1 MPLPTRIRRPL
12 LAFLLL
18 APVVAFAPLP
28 RRAAAAEGADTRLA
42 LRTAAALYEG
52 VRSEVLDNGLR
63 VFLKPVPGAPVVTT
77 MVAYKVGSADEDLDS
92 TGLSHYLEHLMFK
105 GTAKLRPG
113 DIDKL
118 TFRNGGANN
127 AYTTED
133 YTIFHFDF
141 PPDRWEVALQV
152 EADRM
157 RNLRIDAEH
166 EFKEEK
172 GAVLNE
178 LTRDEDTPWDLE
190 TKAILPLLFGKKT
203 PYGHPVIGEAEHV
216 RAATAKVI
224 KAHYDKWYHPNNAS
238 LVVCGAFDPDAA
250 LATIKKLFG
259 PIPRAE
265 LPARKPL
272 PEAKPA
278 RPARLEMA
286 SKFGQPR
293 LLLGFNTVRSGD
305 ADYAA
310 LNVLDGI
317 LGTGRTSR
325 LYKALV
331 EGAEIATNVS
341 TSHSAGRYPGWFAVQ
356 VELLPGKQTKAED
369 LVLAELAKLREAP
382 VSAAEL
388 KRAQHV
394 ILTNWIFS
402 RESVHG
408 LADSIAQGVTTND
421 LDWLKGYLPK
431 VLAVTA
437 EDVQRVA
444 RKYFDAK
451 DRVTV
456 WSLPRSRP
464 GAAAGPAGKS
474 PPRRADAPAAAP
486 FSLKRTKRVEL
497 PNGLVLLL
505 YEDHRLPLFVAQAAV
520 RNTTLLEPADK
531 AGVAVLTG
539 YLLDEGTTKHTGPQ
553 IAELIEGVGGVL
565 SLGSAGGAVRVLA
578 PDRKLGLGLLFECL
592 TQPSFPKEAFA
603 RDKDRLLAE
612 IEEAQTQPD
621 ARARQAYRAA
631 VYGKHPYGR
640 PELGTVKTVSPLTP
654 ADCAAFHRK
663 LFVPNNTTLAVVGDF
678 DSQEVIAEVTRLT
691 AGWKK
696 VPLEAP
702 KVPAVEKPKGFTQS
716 VLTMPQAAQL
726 HFYMGHVGIPRD
738 NPDYYKLLVMDYV
751 LGTGPGFTDRLSS
764 RLRDR
769 EGLAYTVS
777 ASITGSADTQPGAFT
792 CYIGTDKE
800 NFERV
805 KREFLEELNR
815 IREKPPSEQEVN
827 DAKAY
832 LLGSLLLQFTTD
844 AGIAGQLL
852 YVERHRLGF
861 DYLEK
866 YKAAVAA
873 VTPGDVQAAA
883 RQYLDPKRMVLVA
896 AGAVDAQ
903 GKPLPTLAPPKR

>member
-1 MPLPTRIRRPL
+1 MPLLGPVRRPL
-12 LAFLLL
+12 LSCLLL
-18 APVVAFAPLP
+18 APVLTFAPP
-28 RRAAAAEGADTRLA
+28 ARRADGAAADDKLA
-42 LRTAAALYEG
+42 PRTAAALYEG
-52 VRSEVLDNGLR
+52 IRTTTLDNGLR

-105 GTAKLRPG
+105 GTAKLMPG

-127 AYTTED
+127 AYTGED

-141 PPDRWEVALQV
+141 PPDRWEVALEI

-157 RNLRIDAEH
+157 RNLRIDKEH
-166 EFKEEK
+166 EFEQEK

-178 LTRDEDTPWDLE
+178 LARDEDIPWDLE
-190 TKAILPLLFGKKT
+190 TKAILPLLFGKKA
-203 PYGHPVIGEAEHV
+203 PYGHPVIGEPQHV
-216 RAATAKVI
+216 RAATAKII
-224 KAHYDKWYHPNNAS
+224 KAHYDRWYHPNNAS

-250 LATIKKLFG
+250 LAKIKNRFG
-259 PIPRAE
+259 SIPRAE

-278 RPARLEMA
+278 RPARFEME
-286 SKFGQPR
+286 SKFGVPR

-310 LNVLDGI
+310 LNVLESI
-317 LGTGRTSR
+317 LGAGRTSR

-331 EGAEIATNVS
+331 EGAEVATTVS
-341 TSHSAGRYPGWFAVQ
+341 ASHSAGRYPGWFAIQ
-356 VELLPGKQTKAED
+356 VELLPGRQARAEK
-369 LVLAELAKLREAP
+369 LVLAQLAKLSETP

-394 ILTNWIFS
+394 ILTNWIFN

-444 RKYFDAK
+444 RKYLDAK
-451 DRVTV
+451 ERVTV
-456 WSLPRSRP
+456 WSLPRARP
-464 GAAAGPAGKS
+464 AAGAAPGGKA
-474 PPRRADAPAAAP
+474 PPRRADAPGGAAP

-531 AGVAVLTG
+531 AGVAALTG
-539 YLLDEGTTKHTGPQ
+539 YMLDEGTTKHSGPEV
-553 IAELIEGVGGVL
+553 AELIEGVGGTL
-565 SLGSAGGAVRVLA
+565 AMSSSGGSVHVLA
-578 PDRKLGLGLLFECL
+578 PDRKLGLGLLLECL
-592 TQPSFPKEAFA
+592 TQPGFPDKAFDRNKE
-603 RDKDRLLAE
+603 RLLAD
-612 IEEAQTQPD
+612 IEESETQPD
-621 ARARQAYRAA
+621 ARARRAFRAA
-631 VYGKHPYGR
+631 IYGPHPYGR
-640 PELGTVKTVSPLTP
+640 PELGTLKTVGALTA

-663 LFVPNNTTLAVVGDF
+663 VFVPNNTTLALVGDF
-678 DSQEVIAEVTRLT
+678 DSREVIEEVTRLT

-696 VPLEAP
+696 APLE
-702 KVPAVEKPKGFTQS
+702 VPEQPTVEMPKGFSQS
-716 VLTMPQAAQL
+716 ILTMPRAAQL
-726 HFYMGHVGIPRD
+726 HFYMGHVGTRRD

-777 ASITGSADTQPGAFT
+777 ANITNSADTQPGVFT
-792 CYIGTDKE
+792 CYIGTDPDK
-800 NFERV
+800 FARV

-815 IREKPPSEQEVN
+815 IRDKEPSAEEVS
-827 DAKAY
+827 DARAY
-832 LLGSLLLQFTTD
+832 LLGNLLLRFTTD
-844 AGIAGQLL
+844 EGIASELL
-852 YVERHRLGF
+852 KVERYRLGF

-873 VTPGDVQAAA
+873 VTPADVQAVA
-883 RQYLDPKRMVLVA
+883 RKYLDPQRMVLIA
-896 AGAVDAQ
+896 AGPIDAQ
-903 GKPLPTLAPPKR
+903 GNPLPKLALPKR

>member
-1 MPLPTRIRRPL
+1 MPLPGRARRPL
-12 LAFLLL
+12 PACLLL
-18 APVVAFAPLP
+18 AALLACAP
-28 RRAAAAEGADTRLA
+28 RSRCAEGADARLA
-42 LRTAAALYEG
+42 PRTAAALYEG
-52 VRSEVLDNGLR
+52 IRTATLDNGLR

-77 MVAYKVGSADEDLDS
+77 MVAYKVGSSDEELDS

-105 GTAKLRPG
+105 GTAKLMPG

-127 AYTTED
+127 AYTSED
-133 YTIFHFDF
+133 YTIYHFDF
-141 PPDRWEVALQV
+141 PPDRWEVALEV

-157 RNLRIDAEH
+157 RNLRIDKEH
-166 EFKEEK
+166 EFEQEK

-178 LTRDEDTPWDLE
+178 LTRDEDQPWDLE
-190 TKAILPLLFGKKT
+190 TKAILPLLFGKKA
-203 PYGHPVIGEAEHV
+203 PYGHPVIGEPEHV
-216 RAATAKVI
+216 RAATAKII
-224 KAHYDKWYHPNNAS
+224 KAHYDRWYHPNNAA

-250 LATIKKLFG
+250 LAKIKNRFG
-259 PIPRAE
+259 SIPRAE

-272 PEAKPA
+272 PTARPT
-278 RPARLEMA
+278 RPARFEMA
-286 SKFGQPR
+286 SKFGVPR
-293 LLLGFNTVRSGD
+293 LLLGFDTVRSAD

-310 LNVLDGI
+310 LNVLESV
-317 LGTGRTSR
+317 LGAGRTSR

-331 EGAEIATNVS
+331 EGAEIATTVS
-341 TSHSAGRYPGWFAVQ
+341 ASHSAGRYPGWFAIQ
-356 VELLPGKQTKAED
+356 VELLPGKQAKAEE
-369 LVLAELAKLREAP
+369 LVLAQLAKLREAP

-388 KRAQHV
+388 QRAQHV
-394 ILTNWIFS
+394 ILTNWIFN

-431 VLAVTA
+431 VLAVTP

-444 RKYFDAK
+444 RKYLDAK
-451 DRVTV
+451 GRVTV
-456 WSLPRSRP
+456 WSLPRARP
-464 GAAAGPAGKS
+464 AAGAGPAGKA

-520 RNTTLLEPADK
+520 QNTTLLEPANK
-531 AGVAVLTG
+531 SGVAALTG
-539 YLLDEGTTKHTGPQ
+539 YLLDEGTAKHSGPEL
-553 IAELIEGVGGVL
+553 AELIEGVGGTL
-565 SLGSAGGAVRVLA
+565 SMNSAGGSVRVLA
-578 PDRKLGLGLLFECL
+578 PDQKLGLGLLLECL
-592 TQPSFPKEAFA
+592 SEPSFPKEAFA
-603 RDKDRLLAE
+603 RNKDRLLAE
-612 IEEAQTQPD
+612 IEEAETQPD
-621 ARARQAYRAA
+621 ARARRAFRAA
-631 VYGKHPYGR
+631 VYGQHPYGR
-640 PELGTVKTVSPLTP
+640 PELGTAKTVEALTP
-654 ADCAAFHRK
+654 ADCAAFHHK

-678 DSQEVIAEVTRLT
+678 DSREVIAEVTRRT

-696 VPLEAP
+696 APLEVP
-702 KVPAVEKPKGFTQS
+702 ELPAVEKPKDFTQTI
-716 VLTMPQAAQL
+716 LTMPQAAQL
-726 HFYMGHVGIPRD
+726 HFYMGHVGVRRD

-751 LGTGPGFTDRLSS
+751 LGTGPGFTDRLSG

-777 ASITGSADTQPGAFT
+777 ANIANSADTQPGVFT
-792 CYIGTDKE
+792 CYIGTDKKH
-800 NFERV
+800 FARV

-815 IREKPPSEQEVN
+815 IRDEEPSAREVN

-832 LLGSLLLQFTTD
+832 LLGNLLLQFTTD

-852 YVERHRLGF
+852 SVERHRLGF

-873 VTPGDVQAAA
+873 VTAADVQAVA
-883 RQYLDPKRMVLVA
+883 RKYLDPKRMALIA
-896 AGAVDAQ
+896 AGPIDAQ
-903 GKPLPTLAPPKR
+903 GQPVPTLAPPKR

>member
-1 MPLPTRIRRPL
+1 MSLPPRTRRPL
-12 LAFLLL
+12 VAFLLL
-18 APVVAFAPLP
+18 APVLTFAPAP
-28 RRAAAAEGADTRLA
+28 RRAAGAEGTDTRLA

-77 MVAYKVGSADEDLDS
+77 MVAYKVGSSDEDLDS

-105 GTAKLRPG
+105 GTDKLMPG

-141 PPDRWEVALQV
+141 PPDRWEVALAI

-157 RNLRIDAEH
+157 RNLRIDARH

-190 TKAILPLLFGKKT
+190 TKAILPRLFGKKA

-216 RAATAKVI
+216 RAATAEVI

-250 LATIKKLFG
+250 LARIKTLFG
-259 PIPRAE
+259 SIPRAK
-265 LPARKPL
+265 LPPRKPL
-272 PEAKPA
+272 PGAKTP

-293 LLLGFNTVRSGD
+293 LLLGFNTVRNSD

-310 LNVLDGI
+310 LNVLDGV

-331 EGAEIATNVS
+331 EGAEIATSVT

-356 VELLPGKQTKAED
+356 VELLPGKQARAEE
-369 LVLAELAKLREAP
+369 LVLEQLAKLREAP

-394 ILTNWIFS
+394 ILTNWIFA

-431 VLAVTA
+431 VLAVTP

-444 RKYFDAK
+444 RKYFDPK
-451 DRVTV
+451 GRVTV
-456 WSLPRSRP
+456 WSLPRNRP
-464 GAAAGPAGKS
+464 GAGAGPAGKS
-474 PPRRADAPAAAP
+474 PPRRADAPAPAP

-520 RNTTLLEPADK
+520 RDTTLLEPADK

-539 YLLDEGTTKHTGPQ
+539 YLLDEGTTKHTGPEV
-553 IAELIEGVGGVL
+553 AELIEGVGGVL
-565 SLGSAGGAVRVLA
+565 SMSASGGGVRVLA
-578 PDRKLGLGLLFECL
+578 PNRKLGLGLLFECL

-612 IEEAQTQPD
+612 IEESETQPD
-621 ARARQAYRAA
+621 ARARRAFRAA
-631 VYGKHPYGR
+631 VYGQHPYGR

-654 ADCAAFHRK
+654 ADCAAFHRR
-663 LFVPNNTTLAVVGDF
+663 LFVPGNTTLAVVGDF
-678 DSQEVIAEVTRLT
+678 DSQEVIDEVTRLT

-696 VPLEAP
+696 AP
-702 KVPAVEKPKGFTQS
+702 PQRPELPAVEKPKGFTQS
-716 VLTMPQAAQL
+716 ILTMPQAAQL
-726 HFYMGHVGIPRD
+726 HFYMGHVGIRRD
-738 NPDYYKLLVMDYV
+738 DPDYYKLLVMDYV

-777 ASITGSADTQPGAFT
+777 ANITNSADTQPGLFT

-805 KREFLEELNR
+805 KREFLEELGR
-815 IREKPPSEQEVN
+815 IRDKPPSAQEVN

-844 AGIAGQLL
+844 AGIAAQLL
-852 YVERHRLGF
+852 YVERHHLGF

-866 YKAAVAA
+866 YRAAVAA
-873 VTPGDVQAAA
+873 VTPADVQAVA
-883 RQYLDPKRMVLVA
+883 RKYLDPKRMVLVA
-896 AGAVDAQ
+896 AGPVDAK
-903 GKPLPTLAPPKR
+903 GKPLQTLTPPKR